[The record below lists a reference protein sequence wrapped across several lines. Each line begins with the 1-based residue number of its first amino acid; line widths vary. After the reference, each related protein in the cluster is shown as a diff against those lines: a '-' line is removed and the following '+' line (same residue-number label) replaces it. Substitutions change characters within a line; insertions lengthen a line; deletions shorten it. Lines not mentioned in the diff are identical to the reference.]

1 MLGHKICDSSI
12 VSATAKLL
20 FNNVVKSIVYASTQC
35 STTLPTF
42 NFLRFLKVRYT
53 ARTTKM
59 LTFITEFTAISHH
72 CRSLF
77 LHIVLCYCLADFY
90 YDQKVFLL
98 HFLQGKSNVNDVLQL
113 FFSGNILIC
122 ISALRTFSS
131 YKILLTIL
139 SFNTLNLTTYC
150 LSKVSD

>member
-1 MLGHKICDSSI
+1 MHCVPNYII
-12 VSATAKLL
+12 VSEHLNIK
-20 FNNVVKSIVYASTQC
+20 
-35 STTLPTF
+35 
-42 NFLRFLKVRYT
+42 FLRFLKVRYT

-113 FFSGNILIC
+113 LFSGNVLIC

-150 LSKVSD
+150 LSKVSDQKLADHVLKIPYM